1 MKKIN
6 IIILFLILISIVNA
20 VNTDQLTQEGKN
32 KAIGAICKS
41 KQGGE
46 ACKAYEIL
54 KNPITPLTNELGSGV
69 MKFFSAIKDPMG
81 AGKDEVMNRIMES
94 LQEDNPGLGNAFNF
108 YSVFQ
113 KYRGK
118 ADQLFGKEEYEPF
131 YNPETDEYG
140 AGREGDPNYLKF
152 SSGTQISE
160 FERPSNEITG
170 SVTQKDNKPEE
181 LKGISTENGLSF
193 KCEKGEDKKNK
204 KCIAKGDGFEEIQL
218 DSGEEVVFIEQPKKK
233 LIIKSGIVNFKVN
246 NVDYNEIRDGEFRF
260 DKEGKTIEY
269 AKFTAGINLG
279 GIYGPSTKHNVYK
292 FNYLNKEYKFDVN
305 AGGNVLFNPTQN
317 SINGD
322 GIKNFQFGDKT
333 TLGKKT
339 ISGSFNLVFKDIS
352 KEEIQKINFRGN
364 GKYMDSEENIITTS
378 PEDFTVCLSKYDT
391 NNIKL
396 DSKKNECKG
405 TNQVWIN
412 KEDYLVSIKTKG
424 KNIVNM
430 GLHTK
435 IDTTLRGSETSFLM
449 FPDMDNK
456 LQVTKGIAELTKD
469 HIKAWVE
476 SKGDC
481 PVMGKVIG
489 FAFKV
494 FETESKTCG
503 TYVKIDRYS
512 VNGLVTP
519 PLTIVGSEGNN
530 YLIGSTGMIST
541 INKDGKVIAGAFLGK
556 NYKSAD
562 PFLAGETM
570 IDEPAVNKDTM
581 TRIYIMNYRKYLEGR
596 INEIKGGKLN
606 EYALAAFG
614 ISDVQGRNLDA
625 RQSMQFIQS
634 ELDLALV
641 QLNNGYPPE
650 DALSYQ
656 FDLKTGKKGRKLN
669 IPPIF
674 QKSIIE
680 GFNDDGTIK
689 PKRFAIIAKE
699 DNKNCFNV
707 NEFVMSEC
715 VLNDRMLNDMARKT
729 YYEKNSLLK
738 NDKGNPTI
746 LGNLINAEKLG
757 PKNIIGE
764 RRLPKVTEETPI
776 PDLIASLQRN
786 IAFKRKQGVSDTEK
800 TYFIPNTKIGY
811 SINDMEKEIKRLNDI
826 YQSDKDLATIES
838 VDKELHSTLNKLKV
852 NLPLGTTIPS
862 YIDVVDVAT
871 IPIAALKA
879 AKAGKLLTEYDYVIN
894 LRAFKNFA
902 KVADDGSELLPFFAR
917 ADKLPAKELAKYG
930 DIPLVGKV
938 CL

>member
-20 VNTDQLTQEGKN
+20 INTDQLTQEGKN

-54 KNPITPLTNELGSGV
+54 KNPTTPLTNELGPGV
-69 MKFFSAIKDPMG
+69 MKFFSAIKDPMD
-81 AGKDEVMNRIMES
+81 AGKDEAMNRIMES

-131 YNPETDEYG
+131 YNPETNEYG
-140 AGREGDPNYLKF
+140 AGKEEDPNYFKF

-160 FERPSNEITG
+160 IEPTNEITG
-170 SVTQKDNKPEE
+170 SVTTSKPEE
-181 LKGISTENGLSF
+181 LKGVQTENGLSF

-204 KCIAKGDGFEEIQL
+204 RCVAKGDGFEEIQL
-218 DSGEEVVFIEQPKKK
+218 DSGEEVIFIEQPKKK

-246 NVDYNEIRDGEFRF
+246 NVDYKEIRDGEFRI
-260 DKEGKTIEY
+260 DKDGKIEY
-269 AKFTAGINLG
+269 AKFTAGIDLG
-279 GIYGPSTKHNVYK
+279 GIYGPNTKHNEYK
-292 FNYLNKEYKFDVN
+292 FNYLNKEYKFDVS
-305 AGGNVLFNPTQN
+305 AGGNVLFDPIQ
-317 SINGD
+317 SKIGGD
-322 GIKNFQFGDKT
+322 GIKSFQFGDKT
-333 TLGKKT
+333 KT
-339 ISGSFNLVFKDIS
+339 ISGSFTLKFKDIN
-352 KEEIQKINFRGN
+352 KGDVENIKFRGN
-364 GKYMDSEENIITTS
+364 GKYMDSENNIIATS
-378 PEDFTVCLSKYDT
+378 PDDFTVCLSKKDT
-391 NNIKL
+391 
-396 DSKKNECKG
+396 SKTVLKDGCEG

-424 KNIVNM
+424 KNIINV

-435 IDTTLRGSETSFLM
+435 IDTRLKGAETSFFMYPNL
-449 FPDMDNK
+449 DNK
-456 LQVTKGIAELTKD
+456 FQITKGVAEVTKD

-481 PVMGKVIG
+481 PLTGKIIG
-489 FAFKV
+489 FAFRV
-494 FETESKTCG
+494 FETEGKTCG
-503 TYVKIDRYS
+503 TYIKIDRTS
-512 VNGLVTP
+512 VNGEITP
-519 PLTIVGSEGNN
+519 PLTIVGTEGKS

-541 INKDGKVIAGAFLGK
+541 IDKDGKVIAGAFIGK

-562 PFLAGETM
+562 PFLVGKTVIGE
-570 IDEPAVNKDTM
+570 PVVNKDTM
-581 TRIYIMNYRKYLEGR
+581 TRIYIMNYKKYLEGR
-596 INEIKGGKLN
+596 ISEIKGGKLN

-625 RQSMQFIQS
+625 RQSMQFIQGD
-634 ELDLALV
+634 LDLALV

-674 QKSIIE
+674 QESIIE

-689 PKRFAIIAKE
+689 PERFATIAKE

-707 NEFVMSEC
+707 NEFIMSEC
-715 VLNDRMLNDMARKT
+715 VLNDRMLNDIARKT
-729 YYEKNSLLK
+729 YYEKNGLLK
-738 NDKGNPTI
+738 NDKEKPTI

-757 PKNIIGE
+757 SKNIIGE

-776 PDLIASLQRN
+776 PDLIASLQNN
-786 IAFKRKQGVSDTEK
+786 IAFKRKQGISDTEK
-800 TYFIPNTKIGY
+800 TYFIPNTNIGY

-826 YQSDKDLATIES
+826 YQSDKDLTTIEN

-862 YIDVVDVAT
+862 YIDVIDVAT

-894 LRAFKNFA
+894 LRAFKNFV

-917 ADKLPAKELAKYG
+917 ADKLPAEELAKYG
-930 DIPLVGKV
+930 DIPLVAKV
-938 CL
+938 C